1 MPGTNLT
8 REEAATRAALIAVDR
23 YDVEL
28 HLGCG
33 ATTFRTRSTATF
45 TCSQPGGS
53 TFLDLIADSVE
64 EVVLNGRA
72 LDPAEVFVDSRV
84 HLADLAEHNVVTVAA
99 TGRYM
104 RTGEG
109 LHRFVDPVDDEVYLY
124 SQFEVSDARRVFAVF
139 EQPDLK
145 AEFAFTV
152 TAPARWQVISCMP
165 TPASSPAGRGTTG
178 TRDEDLATWAFE
190 PTPRLSSY
198 VTAIHAGPYVGTY
211 DSVRTRAGMIPL
223 GVFIRASLA
232 EHLDTDNVLDVTK
245 TGFGYFEAEFD
256 SAFPFPKYDTVFA
269 PEYNMGAM
277 ENVGAVTVA
286 ELYVFRSKVAEATIE
301 RRALTLLHELAHM
314 WFGDLVTMKWWDDLW
329 LNESFAEWASTAAMA
344 EATRWTTAWTTFSI
358 HEKTW
363 AYDQDQRSSTHPI
376 AADMRHLE
384 DVETSFDGITY
395 AKGAAV
401 LKQLVA
407 WVGRD
412 AFTAGIR
419 AYFAKHSWGNTTL
432 ADFLTELEKT
442 SGRDLQEWAQ
452 LWLTT
457 SGVTTLR
464 NEAVVEEG
472 HYTSFVIHQSPG
484 AADPRLR
491 PHRLGIGLYDV
502 QGEQMV
508 RRRYLEVD
516 VVGDRSDV
524 PELVGEAQP
533 DLLLLNDEDLAYTK
547 TRLDDRS
554 MATALAHPHGYPDP
568 LPKSIVISAAWDMV
582 KQGELRASEF
592 VDLALRSIPR
602 EDHSPTLSV
611 LLSVLARAVRSYVAP
626 TLRSAVRERVAGELR
641 RLVEA
646 AAPDS
651 DAQHQ
656 LLTAYA
662 GLATTPADGAYLD
675 DLLEGRA
682 VLPGLTVD
690 TELRWVLLRAVVAL
704 GQADDD
710 RIHAEAERDPTLTG
724 AERLGQTLAARPT
737 LAAKEDA
744 FSRAVDGDGES
755 NSMVQ
760 ALGAGFVRSLDPT
773 LLAPYVAR
781 YHDALLDV
789 WNRRGVGVGT
799 FVVEEFYPAPL
810 MGPELL
816 ATTQAWLDAH
826 PDGPAGL
833 LRLVSERRDE
843 CARATLAQAF
853 DEAAAVG

>member
-1 MPGTNLT
+1 LPGPNLT
-8 REEAATRAALIAVDR
+8 REEAADRAALLEVQR
-23 YDVEL
+23 YDVDL
-28 HLGCG
+28 HVALG
-33 ATTFRTRSTATF
+33 ATTFRTSSTVSFA
-45 TCSQPGGS
+45 CARPGES
-53 TFLDLIADSVE
+53 TFLDLVADSVE
-64 EVVLNGRA
+64 HIVLNGVS
-72 LDPAEVFVDSRV
+72 LDPALAFTDSRV
-84 HLADLAEHNVVTVAA
+84 HLGPLAENNVVTVVA
-99 TGRYM
+99 TGRYT

-109 LHRFVDPVDDEVYLY
+109 MHRFVDPVDDEVYLY
-124 SQFEVSDARRVFAVF
+124 SQFEVADARRVFAVF
-139 EQPDLK
+139 DQPDLK
-145 AEFAFTV
+145 AQFAFTI
-152 TAPARWQVISCMP
+152 TAPARWQIISCMP
-165 TPASSPAGRGTTG
+165 TPAPTPAGRGSTG
-178 TRDEDLATWAFE
+178 AREEDLATWAFAA
-190 PTPRLSSY
+190 TPRLSSY

-211 DSVRTRAGMIPL
+211 DEVHTRAGTIPL
-223 GVFIRASLA
+223 GAFIRGSLV
-232 EHLDTDNVLDVTK
+232 EHLDAENVFAVTK
-245 TGFGYFEAEFD
+245 QGFAYFEAEFD
-256 SAFPFPKYDTVFA
+256 CPFPFPKYDTIFA

-286 ELYVFRSKVAEATIE
+286 ELYIFRSKVADAIVE
-301 RRALTLLHELAHM
+301 RRDLTVLHELAHM

-329 LNESFAEWASTAAMA
+329 LNESFAEWASTACMA
-344 EATRWTTAWTTFSI
+344 EATRWSTAWTTFSI

-363 AYDQDQRSSTHPI
+363 AYDQDQLSSTHPI

-432 ADFLTELEKT
+432 SDFLTELERT
-442 SGRDLQEWAQ
+442 SGRDLRDWAD

-457 SGVTTLR
+457 SGVTTLS
-464 NEAVVEEG
+464 NEVTVSDG
-472 HYTSFVIHQSPG
+472 HYTSFAVLQAPG
-484 AADPRLR
+484 ATDPRLR

-502 QGEQMV
+502 RGDRLV

-516 VVGDRSDV
+516 VVGERTEV
-524 PELVGEAQP
+524 PQLVGEVQP
-533 DLLLLNDEDLAYTK
+533 DLLLLNDEDLAYAK
-547 TRLDDRS
+547 TRLDERS

-568 LPKSIVISAAWDMV
+568 LPKSVVVNAAWDMV
-582 KQGELRASEF
+582 REGELRASEF
-592 VDLALRSIPR
+592 ADLALRSIPG
-602 EDHSPTLSV
+602 EEHSPTLRV
-611 LLSVLARAVRSYVAP
+611 LLTVLAKAIRSYVAP
-626 TLRSAVRERVAGELR
+626 TRRSAVRERVAGELR

-662 GLATTPADGAYLD
+662 GLATTPADAAYLD
-675 DLLEGRA
+675 DLIEGRA

-690 TELRWVLLRAVVAL
+690 TELRWMLLLAVVAL

-710 RIHAEAERDPTLTG
+710 RIRAEAERDPTLTG

-744 FSRAVDGDGES
+744 FSRGVEGDGES

-760 ALGAGFVRSLDPT
+760 ALGTGFVRTLDPT
-773 LLAPYVAR
+773 LLAPYVSR
-781 YHDALLDV
+781 YHDALLDM

-810 MGPELL
+810 MGTELL
-816 ATTQAWLDAH
+816 AATQGWLDAH
-826 PDGPAGL
+826 PDAPAGL
-833 LRLVSERRDE
+833 LRLVSEQRDE
-843 CARATLAQAF
+843 CARATRAQAV
-853 DEAAAVG
+853 DEAH